1 MKSIRI
7 SLFLLAVLS
16 LGACV
21 VIREGE
27 VGVKRTLGKYR
38 DQPYTE
44 GLKMYNP
51 FVTRVIKVSTQT
63 ENLEVSLNIPSKEGL
78 NIAADVSILYHVI
91 PRKAPDLLINIGGDF
106 EQNVILPVFRS
117 AVADVSSRFFARD
130 MHTGERAQIEVAIRE
145 QMDRLLEGKGIEIEA
160 VLLKSIQLPKNL
172 ARAIEE
178 KLEADQSAQRM
189 EFVLNQAR
197 QEAERKRIE
206 AEGIR
211 DAQSIISE
219 GLNAQVLQ
227 FKSIEAFLQLAQS
240 SNAKVIISNGAM
252 PTLLDAGDDGD
263 VKVLAPPP
271 GRMSGTPKQ

>member
-16 LGACV
+16 LGSCV

-252 PTLLDAGDDGD
+252 PTMLDAGDDGD